1 MMMVNN
7 AHTSPQPLPP
17 RDRQCD
23 GFPDCTDVSDENNC
37 VDGCSSSYLFRC
49 PPPNSP
55 CRCGDGECIDS
66 RRQCDGFNDCGDITD
81 EGGCWDVECQY
92 WQLKCQVT
100 QGQCGTL
107 ESRTSSQL
115 TYVAQDS
122 GVCLHQAY
130 QCDGKDDC
138 ADGTDER
145 NCSNRLVLHFWQ
157 RRTHIILQLLTS

>member
-1 MMMVNN
+1 MGSLTAQMCRMKTTVLTGVLL
-7 AHTSPQPLPP
+7 HTSS
-17 RDRQCD
+17 
-23 GFPDCTDVSDENNC
+23 GA
-37 VDGCSSSYLFRC
+37 
-49 PPPNSP
+49 PPPNRP

-107 ESRTSSQL
+107 ETRTSSQL
-115 TYVAQDS
+115 TFVAQDS

-145 NCSNRLVLHFWQ
+145 NCSNRLVLYFWK
-157 RRTHIILQLLTS
+157 RRTHIILQLLTP